1 MFNVAPHY
9 LRMESALRAFA
20 AATGTQDQRHI
31 KPMHQY
37 VALRL
42 VLEGGFLPDEVTPRP
57 PLHHAISAGRHRL
70 ILDPA
75 RETTSERTV
84 IGGIKSKNVDVVVN
98 KEGIGPVICV
108 SMKGTM
114 NAFRNLT
121 NRMEE
126 LIGDCANLHMMY
138 PGLVFGFLHL
148 LRANRAGQ
156 PNIKRNDVSVGA
168 NGQVVGSIE
177 RWHNILVELSGRK
190 MIHDD
195 VMRYESIALTIVE
208 TAGPAAGNIFSSFPR
223 QGSPLLAES
232 FFTTLYNLYD
242 LRFPYKMAGGTL
254 AKRVEWDENS
264 PAFADIRSHSRQEL
278 DVALG
283 YTPRIV

>member
-1 MFNVAPHY
+1 MANGLPAS
-9 LRMESALRAFA
+9 LKMESALQSFA
-20 AATGTQDQRHI
+20 TAGSTQDQGHI
-31 KPMHQY
+31 KPMHRY
-37 VALRL
+37 VSLRL
-42 VLEGGFLPDEVTPRP
+42 VLEGGFLPDEITPRP
-57 PLHHAISAGRHRL
+57 PLRHEVSAGKHRL
-70 ILDPA
+70 IFDPT
-75 RETTSERTV
+75 RETTSERAV

-98 KEGIGPVICV
+98 KDGIGPVMCV

-156 PNIKRNDVSVGA
+156 PNIQPNDVSIGT

-190 MIHDD
+190 MIHND
-195 VMRYESIALTIVE
+195 VMRYEAIALMIVE
-208 TAGPAAGNIFSSFPR
+208 TTGQSTGSLFPSFPR
-223 QGSPLLAES
+223 PGSLLLVNP
-232 FFTTLYNLYD
+232 FFGTLFNLYD
-242 LRFPYKMAGGTL
+242 IRFPYKMASGTL
-254 AKRVEWDENS
+254 AKRLEWSENS
-264 PAFADIRSHSRQEL
+264 PAFTDIRSYTNQEL

-283 YTPRIV
+283 YTPRIA